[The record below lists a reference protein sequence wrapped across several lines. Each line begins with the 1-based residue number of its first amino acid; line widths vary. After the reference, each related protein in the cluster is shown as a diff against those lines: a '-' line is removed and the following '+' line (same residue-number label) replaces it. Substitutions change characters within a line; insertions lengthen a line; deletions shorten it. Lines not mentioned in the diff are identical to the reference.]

1 MKYALI
7 IASGAADA
15 PLPELDG
22 LTPMQAASTPTI
34 DRLARSGRV
43 GAAALVPEGVTPS
56 PEVALAALLG
66 IDPLETGVSRGGLAS
81 AGQGVEL
88 GPRDW
93 AFALDLVHARDDGTI
108 VDASA
113 GGVPIAEAS
122 ALFAD
127 LMAFWRDL
135 PGGLADGLEL
145 HAGTGPGALLIDRS
159 GREYPDLRTVPAWET
174 VGEAWDRSLPMAP
187 GGPYRE
193 ASERLSELIARSYD
207 LLAEHEINTARA
219 ESGLPAANLAWISGQ
234 GQATRPSPPDAA
246 HRLSAALIGG
256 DDLAR
261 GIARLTGMEV
271 IDASSAELGPR
282 AVDALDRVDLVVVHT
297 SAPRLAAERGDW
309 TEKVDALSRLDAR
322 VVAPIAGKLETF
334 GDAEAHPERRGWRI
348 MVLPEIYQLSAA
360 RRPDATPVPFA
371 MAGAWVRSVVPRAW
385 TEAEANESDLRV
397 PVGHE
402 LLEYFL
408 RGGLA
413 KVRPMTK

>member
-7 IASGAADA
+7 IASGAGDA
-15 PLPELDG
+15 PVPELDG
-22 LTPMQAASTPTI
+22 LTPLQAASTPII

-43 GAAALVPEGVTPS
+43 GAATLVPDGVTPS
-56 PEVALAALLG
+56 SEVALATIFG
-66 IDPLETGVSRGGLAS
+66 IDPLAAGVSRGALAA
-81 AGQGVEL
+81 AGQAVDL

-108 VDASA
+108 IDASA
-113 GGVPIAEAS
+113 GGVPIAEAN

-127 LMAFWRDL
+127 LASFWRDL

-145 HAGTGPGALLIDRS
+145 HAGGGPGALLIDRS

-187 GGPYRE
+187 GGPHRE
-193 ASERLSELIARSYD
+193 ASERLGELVARSYD
-207 LLAEHEINTARA
+207 FLVAHEINTARS
-219 ESGLPAANLAWISGQ
+219 ETGLPDANLAWISGQ
-234 GQATRPSPPDAA
+234 GQAIRPSLPDAA

-261 GIARLTGMEV
+261 GIARLTGMEI
-271 IDASSAELGPR
+271 IDASPPHLGPK
-282 AVDALDRVDLVVVHT
+282 AVEALDRVDLVVVHT

-322 VVAPIAGKLETF
+322 VVGPIAGKLETF
-334 GDAEAHPERRGWRI
+334 GDAESHPERRGWRI
-348 MVLPEIYQLSAA
+348 MVLPEVYQLSAL

-385 TEAEANESDLRV
+385 SEAEANESDLRV
-397 PVGHE
+397 PVGQE

-413 KVRPMTK
+413 KVRPMSK